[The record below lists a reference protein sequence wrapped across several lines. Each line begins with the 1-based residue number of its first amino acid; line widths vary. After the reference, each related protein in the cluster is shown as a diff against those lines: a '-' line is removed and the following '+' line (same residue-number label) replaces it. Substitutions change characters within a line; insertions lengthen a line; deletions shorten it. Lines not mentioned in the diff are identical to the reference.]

1 MEDFAEN
8 THSSMLYILLN
19 IFEGAADEEMAQ
31 AASHIGVCSGMV
43 TQLRGMAQLASQV

>member
-1 MEDFAEN
+1 MGVLSEILHFIKGV
-8 THSSMLYILLN
+8 MLLN